1 MARILR
7 WLFFLLIV
15 RPLVLIIL
23 GLNVRHRERLPNR
36 GPALIVANH
45 NSHLD
50 TMVLMSLFPLKSLR
64 HIRPVA
70 AMDYFLGSRMMAWFS
85 LNIIGIIPIDREARS
100 RGEDP
105 LTGAHEGL
113 DRGDILVLFPEGT
126 RGAPEEMADFK
137 KGVSH
142 LVEHYDGVPTVP
154 VFLHGLGKVMP
165 RGSHIPV
172 PFFVDVFI
180 GEPIMWT
187 DDRDLYMSTL
197 NDSIADLA
205 SEGQFPS
212 WD

>member
-70 AMDYFLGSRMMAWFS
+70 AMDYFLESRMMAWFS

-105 LTGAHEGL
+105 LTAAHEGL

-165 RGSHIPV
+165 KGSHIPV